1 MYVKKSY
8 KFKKSEEQ
16 LKKQSPIKTQSL
28 VLKMNMSMKFK
39 KFQNKI
45 LVHMKPF
52 NVTIDHILV
61 HFKGSK
67 VGLYVSFR
75 ICLYV
80 FDMYLTDDGLLFVK
94 ALFRSRLQNTSRWTT
109 QIPRNFPTICFW
121 WILEHC
127 LCFLGTNFS
136 GPFGT
141 FLFSCVTLC
150 YIFTFLI
157 LNSFTSYYIVINF
170 MFMISNK
177 RNQIIKI

>member
-1 MYVKKSY
+1 MLVGVA
-8 KFKKSEEQ
+8 
-16 LKKQSPIKTQSL
+16 SL
-28 VLKMNMSMKFK
+28 
-39 KFQNKI
+39 
-45 LVHMKPF
+45 PP
-52 NVTIDHILV
+52 
-61 HFKGSK
+61 
-67 VGLYVSFR
+67 SFPPNCLN
-75 ICLYV
+75 ICNSVYV

-94 ALFRSRLQNTSRWTT
+94 ALFRSRLQNASRWTT
-109 QIPRNFPTICFW
+109 QIPGHFSTIGFW
-121 WILEHC
+121 WILQHC

-177 RNQIIKI
+177 RNNKIGIYLIKIEIWSKSNQDLIKI